1 MDYTKVFGLPESVE
15 AWIGALGLPVSICET
30 LKASGYETLFACA
43 YIEESDLREMSIA
56 KLGFKRALLAGA
68 LELRN
73 SLERVKAKVLQNES
87 VEEAQSSHQASRS
100 RTPICNSAIPR
111 GVAPDYWDRAR
122 SRDRF
127 QDRVKSPDGIHLML
141 VRHAQS
147 VANVDM
153 KYYTTH
159 SDYSIPLS
167 EQGIRQAA
175 ETGKSIASYYR
186 AKYGLSENA
195 PPPKDWA
202 CRIWTSPYVRT
213 RQTSKLL
220 LENASGWI
228 TDIQENVLLV
238 EQNFGLFEGVD
249 WYSGELDDK
258 YPDELHHYQKAAAF
272 GGRFWAKIPLGE
284 SRFDVCMR
292 VSQCFGTIHRDVSRC
307 NIRNFIIVSHGTS
320 LRAFMM
326 MWLRLLPEWFEE
338 EPNPPNASVRVID
351 DYQDEGYIWPRQN
364 NKEEREISNSLMMAR
379 NADSD
384 KQRLAVSPATS
395 SIHYNTHSSESHN
408 ASVADTNKQHFHFG
422 NSSSTTQPSSSTHN
436 KNYTSPWTP
445 TDPIVIKPSAERA
458 TEKSSVPN
466 GFHPL
471 RTSSASPSSQ
481 NTSPPSHHAFAPDIN
496 LWGSFD
502 RTDMLNPVDMPKMG
516 LVGSADL
523 PVPPPP
529 HHQQIIL
536 PPFSPSRSG
545 PLMIP
550 SQYGGSED
558 ILLRSSAS
566 SHPVNEAM
574 SPKSPQK

>member
-1 MDYTKVFGLPESVE
+1 MDYSKVFGLPESVE
-15 AWIGALGLPVSICET
+15 AWIKALGLPEDVFRQLE
-30 LKASGYETLFACA
+30 ASGYTSLLACA
-43 YIEESDLREMSIA
+43 FLEETDVKEMDLALPGHRRTLIA
-56 KLGFKRALLAGA
+56 GSAAL
-68 LELRN
+68 R
-73 SLERVKAKVLQNES
+73 STLERVKSKVVES
-87 VEEAQSSHQASRS
+87 ESLSEDRESMCSSTQRPK
-100 RTPICNSAIPR
+100 TPICNSAIPR
-111 GVAPDYWDRAR
+111 GVASDYWERAH

-127 QDRVKSPDGIHLML
+127 QDRVRNGDGIHLML

-167 EQGIRQAA
+167 EHGIRQAA
-175 ETGKSIASYYR
+175 ESGRQIAAYYCR
-186 AKYGLSENA
+186 KHNLPLGSKA
-195 PPPKDWA
+195 PEDWQ

-220 LENASGWI
+220 MEHSDGWI

-307 NIRNFIIVSHGTS
+307 NIRNFVIVSHGTS

-338 EPNPPNASVRVID
+338 EPNPNNASIRIID
-351 DYQDEGYIWPRQN
+351 DYQDEGYIWP
-364 NKEEREISNSLMMAR
+364 NKTSVINRERIISNSLML
-379 NADSD
+379 S
-384 KQRLAVSPATS
+384 VP
-395 SIHYNTHSSESHN
+395 SSESLAH
-408 ASVADTNKQHFHFG
+408 
-422 NSSSTTQPSSSTHN
+422 SSSTSHSQHVDTNSPSEGQVSSRPVGFGPVN
-436 KNYTSPWTP
+436 
-445 TDPIVIKPSAERA
+445 TDSK
-458 TEKSSVPN
+458 
-466 GFHPL
+466 L
-471 RTSSASPSSQ
+471 TSSFGDSAPPPPPP
-481 NTSPPSHHAFAPDIN
+481 PPSLNIWD
-496 LWGSFD
+496 SFD
-502 RTDMLNPVDMPKMG
+502 RIELNPS
-516 LVGSADL
+516 LTS
-523 PVPPPP
+523 
-529 HHQQIIL
+529 QQHL
-536 PPFSPSRSG
+536 SR
-545 PLMIP
+545 

-566 SHPVNEAM
+566 SHPA
-574 SPKSPQK
+574 SDS

>member
-1 MDYTKVFGLPESVE
+1 MDYSKVFGLPESVE
-15 AWIGALGLPVSICET
+15 AWIIALGLPSEVFNKLE
-30 LKASGYETLFACA
+30 ASGYTSLLACA
-43 YIEESDLREMSIA
+43 YLEEEDIREMEIA
-56 KLGFKRALLAGA
+56 LSGYRRTLLAGSA
-68 LELRN
+68 QLR
-73 SLERVKAKVLQNES
+73 STLDRVKAKV
-87 VEEAQSSHQASRS
+87 VETEALSTNHETSGPLIQRN

-111 GVAPDYWDRAR
+111 GVAHDYWDRAR
-122 SRDRF
+122 ARDRF
-127 QDRVKSPDGIHLML
+127 QDRVRNGDGIHLML

-175 ETGKSIASYYR
+175 ESGRQIAAYYCR
-186 AKYGLSENA
+186 KFDLPPGTRA
-195 PPPKDWA
+195 PPDWL

-220 LENASGWI
+220 MENSDGWI

-307 NIRNFIIVSHGTS
+307 NIRNFVIVSHGTS

-338 EPNPPNASVRVID
+338 EPNPTNASIRIID
-351 DYQDEGYIWPRQN
+351 DYQDEGYIWPR
-364 NKEEREISNSLMMAR
+364 KSSSSDRERIISNSLM
-379 NADSD
+379 
-384 KQRLAVSPATS
+384 LT
-395 SIHYNTHSSESHN
+395 
-408 ASVADTNKQHFHFG
+408 
-422 NSSSTTQPSSSTHN
+422 PSSSEATLQASASSSRPHAQ
-436 KNYTSPWTP
+436 
-445 TDPIVIKPSAERA
+445 SAECSTDNHTVQRPTGFGPAIGDLKFVSEFA
-458 TEKSSVPN
+458 TD
-466 GFHPL
+466 G
-471 RTSSASPSSQ
+471 
-481 NTSPPSHHAFAPDIN
+481 SPPPPPPPPPALNIWD
-496 LWGSFD
+496 SFD
-502 RTDMLNPVDMPKMG
+502 RIDIEPAGYSPLT
-516 LVGSADL
+516 SQQRI
-523 PVPPPP
+523 P
-529 HHQQIIL
+529 HS
-536 PPFSPSRSG
+536 SPH
-545 PLMIP
+545 
-550 SQYGGSED
+550 QYGGSED

-566 SHPVNEAM
+566 AHPVNEH
-574 SPKSPQK
+574 STR